1 MLISVNSRNKG
12 SEEFKITNSPKLT
25 VLALS
30 VLSFMSLIVAM
41 KVNVSF
47 DAPTYFLLTVM
58 LFPMSHLFNSYNS
71 ILQVRALEGLKP
83 SEIRRMNLTVKV
95 RSNNI
100 VKIMMIYISVI
111 SIVVTLGVTELLSS
125 TQSLFLSLSIIVSSL
140 FDTKFAWDTLA
151 EIRDIEQK
159 LLLRLK
165 RKSAHEEIMKESNG
179 K

>member
-1 MLISVNSRNKG
+1 MLISVNSKNKDIK
-12 SEEFKITNSPKLT
+12 EFKINNSPKLT

-30 VLSFMSLIVAM
+30 VLSLASLIIAM

-58 LFPMSHLFNSYNS
+58 LFPMSHLFNSYNA
-71 ILQVRALEGLKP
+71 ILQVRAIEGLKP
-83 SEIRRMNLTVKV
+83 SEIKRLNHTIQV
-95 RSNNI
+95 RSNSI

-111 SIVVTLGVTELLSS
+111 SMVVTLGVTGFLSS
-125 TQSLFLSLSIIVSSL
+125 TQSLFLSLSIIISSL

-151 EIRDIEQK
+151 EIRDFEQK

-165 RKSAHEEIMKESNG
+165 RKSAHEDIMKEANG